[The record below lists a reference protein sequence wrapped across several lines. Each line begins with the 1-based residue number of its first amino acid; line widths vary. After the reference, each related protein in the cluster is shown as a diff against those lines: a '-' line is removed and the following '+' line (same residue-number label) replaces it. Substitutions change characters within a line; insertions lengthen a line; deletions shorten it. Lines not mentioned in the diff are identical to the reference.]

1 MRHLVT
7 EFEVEFKPIRSQ
19 GPGGQNVNKVSS
31 AMQLRFDVARSSL
44 PERVKSR
51 LLQFQD
57 QRLTADG
64 VLVIKAQA
72 SRSQVRN
79 KADALARLQAMID
92 EASHTPRVRKAT
104 RPTLGSKL
112 RRLESKGKRSAL
124 KAQRAKGGDTG
135 I

>member
-7 EFEVEFKPIRSQ
+7 ESEVEFKPIRSQ

-31 AMQLRFDVARSSL
+31 AVQLRFEVARSSL
-44 PERVKSR
+44 PDRVKSR

-72 SRSQVRN
+72 SRSQDRN
-79 KADALARLQAMID
+79 KADALARLQALID

-104 RPTLGSKL
+104 KPTFGSKQ

-124 KAQRAKGGDTG
+124 KAQRAKGFVG
-135 I
+135 